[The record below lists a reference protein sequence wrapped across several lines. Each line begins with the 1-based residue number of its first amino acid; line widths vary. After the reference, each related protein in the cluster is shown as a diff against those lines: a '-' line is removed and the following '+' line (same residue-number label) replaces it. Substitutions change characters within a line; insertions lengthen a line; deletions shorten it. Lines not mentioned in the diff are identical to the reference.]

1 MSLHRVTQFKA
12 MIVISLV
19 TLKEA
24 AKLQLVFKKPAS
36 GAGLLNKSS
45 HLAAALGVTKF
56 ITNTVMNFVTICCDT

>member
-1 MSLHRVTQFKA
+1 MSLHLVTQFKI

-36 GAGLLNKSS
+36 GA
-45 HLAAALGVTKF
+45 HFAAALGVTKF
-56 ITNTVMNFVTICCDT
+56 ITIIVIYLVTLCCAT